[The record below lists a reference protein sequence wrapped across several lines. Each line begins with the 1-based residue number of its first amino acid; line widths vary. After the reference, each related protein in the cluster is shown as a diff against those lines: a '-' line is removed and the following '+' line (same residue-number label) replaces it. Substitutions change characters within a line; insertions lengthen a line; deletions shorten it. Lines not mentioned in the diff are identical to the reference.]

1 MVFAKE
7 NQRSS
12 MKTVPKQSGKT
23 QTSTRRR
30 KPWLYALFQ
39 RGIERDAKSIT
50 KNNVAGKL
58 AAAR

>member
-1 MVFAKE
+1 
-7 NQRSS
+7 

-23 QTSTRRR
+23 QTSTQRR
-30 KPWLYALFQ
+30 KPWLYALFR